1 VFTLALELVAGGQP
15 LPPLGF
21 VADVASA
28 AAGGDSSSGRGL
40 PNPPHVSANWLR
52 IYEDHVL
59 GKLYADWT
67 FGRAADALRAYPEC
81 DRIRGLAFL
90 IGQLR
95 ERWGFPG
102 ADMSPGI
109 IKSVLDLR
117 PERALAEGWASL
129 EEDGP
134 QPLVTE
140 MVREL
145 TAAARRVAD
154 ALAPEDVFELEHRTA
169 LAEPGERLALRQ
181 VLRAAD
187 ALAAGLSGH
196 APRREERHSDV
207 PTRVLDEDTYP
218 VGGFSSLSTRG
229 TVESLLHSQLA
240 YMGPP
245 EERPDLFDVK
255 FLRDE
260 LLYYARDENQLLR
273 RRRAFVFVL
282 GADLAATRFKDPELP
297 YQRGVLLLALLVA
310 AVQRLTE
317 WLTADA
323 LVFEFLVS
331 GDGEAE
337 PLAAERALLQTIL
350 REAIANGRVRLLSV
364 PTTSVG
370 SHCSGLAWRSQCHCV
385 VIGTEPLPFHATDV
399 TLLRLKVAGP
409 RPLLLDRDGTE
420 MHCEAEDA
428 TECWTRTL
436 ETLLELLV

>member
-1 VFTLALELVAGGQP
+1 
-15 LPPLGF
+15 
-21 VADVASA
+21 
-28 AAGGDSSSGRGL
+28 
-40 PNPPHVSANWLR
+40 
-52 IYEDHVL
+52 
-59 GKLYADWT
+59 
-67 FGRAADALRAYPEC
+67 
-81 DRIRGLAFL
+81 
-90 IGQLR
+90 
-95 ERWGFPG
+95 
-102 ADMSPGI
+102 MSPGV

-117 PERALAEGWASL
+117 PERALADGWASL
-129 EEDGP
+129 EENGP

-145 TAAARRVAD
+145 TMAARRVAE

-187 ALAAGLSGH
+187 ALAAGLPRH
-196 APRREERHSDV
+196 APRRAERHRDV

-260 LLYYARDENQLLR
+260 LLYYARDENQFLR

-282 GADLAATRFKDPELP
+282 AADLAATRFKDPELL
-297 YQRGVLLLALLVA
+297 YQRGVLLLALVVA

-323 LVFEFLVS
+323 LVFEFLFP
-331 GDGEAE
+331 DGEAD

-350 REAIANGRVRLLSV
+350 REAIANGRVRLLTMPPAS
-364 PTTSVG
+364 TG
-370 SHCSGLAWRSQCHCV
+370 SHCSGLARRSQCHCV
-385 VIGTEPLPFHATDV
+385 VIGVEPSPLHTTDV
-399 TLLRLKVAGP
+399 TLLRLKIAGP
-409 RPLLLDRDGTE
+409 RPLLLGTDGTE
-420 MHCEAEDA
+420 MYREADDA